1 MIMFEIEEKEMINHP
16 SHYNQ
21 GIETIDYI
29 ESWSMNFNTGNVIK
43 YVTRAGYKNNQLE
56 DLKKAMWYLQ
66 REIDR
71 VENK

>member
-1 MIMFEIEEKEMINHP
+1 MFKIEEKEMVNHP

-21 GIETIDYI
+21 GIETIEYI

-43 YVTRAGYKNNQLE
+43 YVTRAGYKCNQLE

-71 VENK
+71 IENK